1 MAPLHFYWNV
11 RFRMNEGIQIYGIRN
26 CDTVRRAIKYLDM
39 NDIRYEF
46 IDYRK
51 YPLSLEKL
59 QNMVG
64 SVGWESLIN
73 RRSTTYRSL
82 SEDQKKSINY
92 DLVLDY
98 PTLIKRPVLISGDQ
112 IFVGFSEKKYATIIG

>member
-1 MAPLHFYWNV
+1 
-11 RFRMNEGIQIYGIRN
+11 
-26 CDTVRRAIKYLDM
+26 
-39 NDIRYEF
+39 
-46 IDYRK
+46 
-51 YPLSLEKL
+51 
-59 QNMVG
+59 MVS

-112 IFVGFSEKKYATIIG
+112 Y

>member
-1 MAPLHFYWNV
+1 
-11 RFRMNEGIQIYGIRN
+11 MNEDIQIYGIRN

-51 YPLSLEKL
+51 YPISLENL
-59 QNMVG
+59 QNMVS

-112 IFVGFSEKKYATIIG
+112 ILVGFSEKKYATIIG